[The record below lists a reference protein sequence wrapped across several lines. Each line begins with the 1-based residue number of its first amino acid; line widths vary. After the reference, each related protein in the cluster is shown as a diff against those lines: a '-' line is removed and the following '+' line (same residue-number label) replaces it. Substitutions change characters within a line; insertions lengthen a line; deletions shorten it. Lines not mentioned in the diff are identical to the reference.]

1 MERLP
6 KEAITR
12 QRRES
17 RDMAFKILFGRVFEK
32 EDINDLSD
40 VFDDTEKVNDMELSQ
55 YTRRVV
61 IGVENHIAD
70 LDEIIKRNMSK
81 WTINRISKVALTA
94 MRISVY
100 EMLFEKNVPV
110 SVSINEAVEIVKIY
124 ATVEDSAFVNAV
136 LGKVSREI
144 KQSGEI
150 NNA

>member
-6 KEAITR
+6 KEDITR

-17 RDMAFKILFGRVFEK
+17 RDIAFKILFGRIFEK

-40 VFDDTEKVNDMELSQ
+40 IFDDTEKVNDMELSQ

-81 WTINRISKVALTA
+81 WTINRISKVSLTA

-100 EMLFEKNVPV
+100 EMLFEKNVPA

-124 ATVEDSAFVNAV
+124 ATAEDSAFVNAV
-136 LGKVSREI
+136 LGKVFREI

>member
-1 MERLP
+1 MERLS
-6 KEAITR
+6 KEDVTR

-17 RDMAFKILFGRVFEK
+17 RDMAFKILFGRVFDK

-40 VFDDTEKVNDMELSQ
+40 VFDDTEKINDIELSQ
-55 YTRRVV
+55 YTRRIV
-61 IGVENHIAD
+61 IGVENRMSD

-81 WTINRISKVALTA
+81 WTINRISKVSLTA

-100 EMLFEKNVPV
+100 EMLFEKSVPT
-110 SVSINEAVEIVKIY
+110 SVSINEAVEIVKVY

-136 LGKVSREI
+136 LGKVSNEI

-150 NNA
+150 NHV